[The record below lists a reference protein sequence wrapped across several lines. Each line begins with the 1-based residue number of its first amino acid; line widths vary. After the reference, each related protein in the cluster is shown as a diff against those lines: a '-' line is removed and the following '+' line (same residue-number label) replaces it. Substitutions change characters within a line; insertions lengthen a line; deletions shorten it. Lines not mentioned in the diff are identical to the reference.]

1 MPKNTQRYMVINT
14 IYMDLMT
21 KLKIVIKIG
30 RQCQN
35 QNHKLI
41 PNAKALKADGFEYS
55 RVHNI

>member
-1 MPKNTQRYMVINT
+1 
-14 IYMDLMT
+14 MT